1 MDQRGVSFG
10 SVFFG
15 GKENEL
21 AQQGETIVGKRPL
34 K

>member
-1 MDQRGVSFG
+1 MDWRGVSFG

-15 GKENEL
+15 SKENEL
-21 AQQGETIVGKRPL
+21 VQQCETIVGKRPL

>member
-15 GKENEL
+15 RKENEL
-21 AQQGETIVGKRPL
+21 VQEGETINSG
-34 K
+34 